1 MSPVVRLED
10 HKSVTIGP
18 PKKHWMVLVFN
29 RLKTEYTPSPPDE
42 TTRRKTQ
49 ATLAAQAALH
59 PSATITKNGR
69 LLTAEGIDLSSPY
82 RVSVPTHGLVARRP
96 S

>member
-29 RLKTEYTPSPPDE
+29 RLKIEYTPSPPDE